1 MKKITTANGQPIDPD
16 KVYSVTG
23 TTVNKINAVIDMV
36 ERIDSVVSR
45 LVKENNT
52 HEQQIDKL
60 QMDTEGLD
68 VQEISNQFHA
78 LSMSIK
84 NLTERVEKL
93 EKEHIADTSKMISL
107 EDNHRYVDTDKLEYW
122 IGYLVKCWDA
132 GYPKQF
138 FYGILQGFHVEDDG
152 TIIFELQDGSEHDN
166 CELASGDLIRKED

>member
-1 MKKITTANGQPIDPD
+1 MNKITTANGQPIDPG

-23 TTVNKINAVIDMV
+23 STVNKINATIDMV
-36 ERIDSVVSR
+36 ERLDSVVSR

-52 HEQQIDKL
+52 HEQQIDNL
-60 QMDTEGLD
+60 QMETEGLD

-78 LSMSIK
+78 LSISIK

-93 EKEHIADTSKMISL
+93 EGTKKEKD
-107 EDNHRYVDTDKLEYW
+107 DGRRYIDTDRLEYW

-138 FYGILQGFHVEDDG
+138 FYGILQGFRIEDDG

-166 CELASGDLIRKED
+166 CELASVDMIRKED

>member
-1 MKKITTANGQPIDPD
+1 MKKITTANGAPIDPD

-60 QMDTEGLD
+60 QMDIEGLD
-68 VQEISNQFHA
+68 VEEISNQFHA

-84 NLTERVEKL
+84 GLTERVEKL
-93 EKEHIADTSKMISL
+93 EKPCVVAGFEATDS
-107 EDNHRYVDTDKLEYW
+107 ENGPRYVDTDKLEYW

-138 FYGILQGFHVEDDG
+138 FYGILQGFRIEDDG

>member
-1 MKKITTANGQPIDPD
+1 MKKITTANGQPIDPER
-16 KVYSVTG
+16 VYSVTG
-23 TTVNKINAVIDMV
+23 STVNKINAAIDTV
-36 ERIDSVVSR
+36 ERLDSVVSG

-60 QMDTEGLD
+60 QMDIEGLD

-78 LSMSIK
+78 LSISIK

-93 EKEHIADTSKMISL
+93 EGNKKEKD
-107 EDNHRYVDTDKLEYW
+107 DGRRYVDTDRLEYW

-138 FYGILQGFHVEDDG
+138 FYGILQGFRIEDDG

-166 CELASGDLIRKED
+166 CELASVDLIRKED